1 MAGATAIAGTDN
13 AEREPFGA
21 YVSDTETA
29 QLLEALAQE
38 QGWQAERIH
47 KGGIANAVRSLSVMR
62 SPEFLIVDLSES
74 TEPLNDINALADVC
88 ERGTLVLAIGT
99 MNDVRLYRDLL
110 SSGIHDYLL
119 KPLDPTLLRESV
131 LLALSTMAEEP
142 AEQVEPEPSEKRSVA
157 VIGVRGGV
165 GASTLAT
172 GLSWILAEERNVKVA
187 LLDLDLHFGTAAL
200 TFDLEPGRGLC
211 DALEN
216 PNRVDSLFIERAT
229 LKVTDNLSVLGAEAP
244 LGDPLAPDPAALSHL
259 HESLSDSFDLLLLDL
274 PRTVASVYPALLEPL
289 SDLVIV
295 TELTLAATR
304 DTIRLLSFA
313 KDKAPEARIH
323 LVANGV
329 PPQAQ
334 QEVSQKDFE
343 ASVERE
349 IDVVIPLD
357 RKSALAAAKKG
368 RPLPQAVPG
377 AKPVKELR
385 ALAHALAGDTDSG
398 SQPSILSRLFRKGS

>member
-1 MAGATAIAGTDN
+1 MAGATAIAEMEN

-29 QLLEALAQE
+29 QLLEALARE

-62 SPEFLIVDLSES
+62 SPEFLIVDLAES
-74 TEPLNDINALADVC
+74 SDPLADINALADVC
-88 ERGTLVLAIGT
+88 ERGTVVLAIGT
-99 MNDVRLYRDLL
+99 LNDVRLYRDLL

-142 AEQVEPEPSEKRSVA
+142 QEQAEPEPSEKRSVA
-157 VIGVRGGV
+157 VVGVRGGV
-165 GASTLAT
+165 GTSTLAT
-172 GLSWILAEERNVKVA
+172 GLGWILAEEQKVKVA

-229 LKVTDNLSVLGAEAP
+229 LKVTDHLSVLGAEAP
-244 LGDPLAPDPAALSHL
+244 LGDPMTPDPAALSHL
-259 HESLSDSFDLLLLDL
+259 HDSLSDSFDLLLLDL
-274 PRTVASVYPALLEPL
+274 PRTVAGTHPGLLEPL

-313 KDKAPEARIH
+313 KEKAPQARIH
-323 LVANGV
+323 LVANKV

-349 IDVVIPLD
+349 IDIVVPLD
-357 RKSALAAAKKG
+357 RKSALAAAKRG

-385 ALAHALAGDTDSG
+385 SLARALAGDTEAG
-398 SQPSILSRLFRKGS
+398 AKTSILSKLFRKGS